1 MLIFAIAFIA
11 TLNLPDTLNFELAEE
26 DVHRLTSETQPT
38 PSGPTKAK
46 TLPVPNLLQGLSKSV
61 SSPPTVIVSPA
72 TELPPGGTANRGEFF
87 SHVAN
92 ALVSLN
98 AGDGGRP
105 QFRKK
110 LNQPPSRVH
119 SPPLPRVEPP
129 KQDNYGPGS
138 SPPRSRK
145 RKTPV
150 NDKMFA
156 DAKWTAEK
164 QQFGVN
170 GGLIN
175 AVNSAETSGKLTD
188 YQWVG
193 TLGMVISQS
202 SQLTVA
208 YGRLER

>member
-26 DVHRLTSETQPT
+26 DVHKLTSETQPT
-38 PSGPTKAK
+38 PSGPIKTKS
-46 TLPVPNLLQGLSKSV
+46 LPVPNLLQGLSKSV
-61 SSPPTVIVSPA
+61 SSPPTVILSPA
-72 TELPPGGTANRGEFF
+72 TESLPVGTADRGEFF
-87 SHVAN
+87 RNVAN
-92 ALVSLN
+92 ALASLD

-105 QFRKK
+105 QVRKK
-110 LNQPPSRVH
+110 LNQPPSRAQ
-119 SPPLPRVEPP
+119 SPPLPRIEPP
-129 KQDNYGPGS
+129 KQDNYGPGP
-138 SPPRSRK
+138 SPPRSARK

-156 DAKWTAEK
+156 DAKWTTEK

-175 AVNSAETSGKLTD
+175 AVNSAETASKLTD
-188 YQWVG
+188 YQWIG

-202 SQLTVA
+202 I
-208 YGRLER
+208 

>member
-26 DVHRLTSETQPT
+26 DVHKLTSETQPT
-38 PSGPTKAK
+38 PSRPIKTKS
-46 TLPVPNLLQGLSKSV
+46 LPVPNLLEGLSKSM
-61 SSPPTVIVSPA
+61 SSPPTAIVSPV
-72 TELPPGGTANRGEFF
+72 TELTPGATSDRGEFF
-87 SHVAN
+87 SDVVN
-92 ALVSLN
+92 ALSSLD

-105 QFRKK
+105 QVRKK
-110 LNQPPSRVH
+110 LYQPPSRAQ
-119 SPPLPRVEPP
+119 SPSLPRVEPP
-129 KQDNYGPGS
+129 KLDNYGPGS
-138 SPPRSRK
+138 SPPRSRM

-175 AVNSAETSGKLTD
+175 AINSAEKSGKLTN
-188 YQWVG
+188 YQWIG

-202 SQLTVA
+202 I
-208 YGRLER
+208 